1 MTEQIGKVTLDYEFY
16 PGRDLYCDGDV
27 EEQILDIVKNN
38 PETEYDKII
47 EERASWPI
55 LYHLSKKRGN
65 IIEWIPFKKTDKIL
79 EIGSGCGAITGTIAD
94 KAGSVTCVDL
104 SKQRS
109 TINAVRNKEKDNI
122 KIHVGNFMDIEPVL
136 PQDYDY
142 ILLIGVFEYG
152 QAYIGGENPYTD
164 FMKVVQKHLK
174 AEGHIVVA
182 IENRF
187 GLKYFA
193 GCKEDHLGT
202 YFSGIEGYRKEDGVR
217 TFTRKN
223 LEGILKK
230 SGISEYSF
238 YYPYPDYKFMT
249 MLFSD
254 RHLPHKGEL
263 TNNKRNFDRDR
274 LMLFDEKR
282 VFDEIIANEEFPLF
296 SNSYLFI
303 TGKRNHT
310 IYTKYSNDRAAE
322 YAIRTDICDDDS
334 HKWVCK
340 VSTDEAAN
348 RHINNIEKTY
358 KAMKYCFE
366 DSFAKMNEC
375 TLTSEGLIFPYVEAK
390 TLDEILDKAVSKDDI
405 RSFLKEFKKFCQVA
419 HLQKSAP
426 VQDKDLVFSNILV
439 QKDQW
444 TIIDYEWVS
453 DQNER
458 PEEVICRALY
468 CYELGGDE
476 RKEFLNRYAEKF
488 AEFGYSEEE
497 IERVRKDEAD
507 FQKHVT
513 GNRLAMNEICE
524 KIGNKILS
532 PIESNVDST
541 VKKLDFQI
549 YEDRGKGYSEKDS
562 RFLEMTE
569 FHKIID
575 TILDVDKEVENL
587 RLDPCMEP
595 CMVVVKTLECNGK
608 KIKLKSNGTEV
619 GAGVYTFTTND
630 PNIYISIGKKNK
642 SASKLHVVMEVLE
655 LPRLFE

>member
-310 IYTKYSNDRAAE
+310 I
-322 YAIRTDICDDDS
+322 
-334 HKWVCK
+334 
-340 VSTDEAAN
+340 
-348 RHINNIEKTY
+348 
-358 KAMKYCFE
+358 FE
-366 DSFAKMNEC
+366 
-375 TLTSEGLIFPYVEAK
+375 
-390 TLDEILDKAVSKDDI
+390 
-405 RSFLKEFKKFCQVA
+405 
-419 HLQKSAP
+419 
-426 VQDKDLVFSNILV
+426 
-439 QKDQW
+439 
-444 TIIDYEWVS
+444 
-453 DQNER
+453 
-458 PEEVICRALY
+458 
-468 CYELGGDE
+468 
-476 RKEFLNRYAEKF
+476 
-488 AEFGYSEEE
+488 
-497 IERVRKDEAD
+497 
-507 FQKHVT
+507 
-513 GNRLAMNEICE
+513 
-524 KIGNKILS
+524 
-532 PIESNVDST
+532 
-541 VKKLDFQI
+541 
-549 YEDRGKGYSEKDS
+549 
-562 RFLEMTE
+562 
-569 FHKIID
+569 
-575 TILDVDKEVENL
+575 
-587 RLDPCMEP
+587 
-595 CMVVVKTLECNGK
+595 
-608 KIKLKSNGTEV
+608 
-619 GAGVYTFTTND
+619 
-630 PNIYISIGKKNK
+630 
-642 SASKLHVVMEVLE
+642 
-655 LPRLFE
+655 